1 MARWW
6 PGCDWS
12 ATRPPRCSRTSAT
25 DSSAW
30 PMGKKQDMPPQH
42 RSPDQPEPGGQKG
55 HPGVVDSRASSGVD
69 PGQESAGQEQPRVD
83 PELQAARD
91 EAQANFGRYQ
101 RLAADFENYKRR
113 TRQELADRPQY
124 ANEEFLP
131 KRVPILGNLRRALD
145 HASEGIGRNW
155 FDGLRMV
162 VRQFEDTLQSQGV
175 LPIPAVGEKF
185 DPSKHE
191 AIAREETDEHE
202 EGTIVEEMQ
211 PGYRLHERVLRPTL
225 VKVAHPRALKS

>member
-1 MARWW
+1 
-6 PGCDWS
+6 
-12 ATRPPRCSRTSAT
+12 
-25 DSSAW
+25 
-30 PMGKKQDMPPQH
+30 MGKKQDMPPQH
-42 RSPDQPEPGGQKG
+42 QPPDQPEPGAQKG
-55 HPGVVDSRASSGVD
+55 RPGVVDSRASSAVD
-69 PGQESAGQEQPRVD
+69 AESGQDQRID

-91 EAQANFGRYQ
+91 EAQANFARYQ

-113 TRQELADRPQY
+113 TRQELGDRTQY
-124 ANEEFLP
+124 ANEELLR
-131 KRVPILGNLRRALD
+131 KLLPILDNLRRALD
-145 HASEGIGRNW
+145 HAPEGIDRNW

-162 VRQFEDTLQSQGV
+162 VRQFEGV
-175 LPIPAVGEKF
+175 LQAQGISTIPAVGEKF

-191 AIAREETDEHE
+191 AIASEETDEHE

>member
-1 MARWW
+1 
-6 PGCDWS
+6 
-12 ATRPPRCSRTSAT
+12 
-25 DSSAW
+25 
-30 PMGKKQDMPPQH
+30 
-42 RSPDQPEPGGQKG
+42 
-55 HPGVVDSRASSGVD
+55 VVDSRASST
-69 PGQESAGQEQPRVD
+69 AGAEQDQPQVD

-91 EAQANFGRYQ
+91 EAQASFARYQ

-113 TRQELADRPQY
+113 TRQELGDRTQY
-124 ANEEFLP
+124 ANEELLR
-131 KRVPILGNLRRALD
+131 KLLPILDNLRRALD
-145 HASEGIGRNW
+145 HAPEGIDRNW

-175 LPIPAVGEKF
+175 SAIPAVGEKF
-185 DPSKHE
+185 DPAQHE

>member
-1 MARWW
+1 
-6 PGCDWS
+6 
-12 ATRPPRCSRTSAT
+12 
-25 DSSAW
+25 
-30 PMGKKQDMPPQH
+30 MGKKQDMPPQH
-42 RSPDQPEPGGQKG
+42 QSPDQPEPGAQKG
-55 HPGVVDSRASSGVD
+55 RPGVVDSRASSAVD
-69 PGQESAGQEQPRVD
+69 AESGQDQRID

-91 EAQANFGRYQ
+91 EAQANFARYQ

-113 TRQELADRPQY
+113 TRQELGDRTQY
-124 ANEEFLP
+124 ANEELLR
-131 KRVPILGNLRRALD
+131 KLLPILDNLRRAME
-145 HASEGIGRNW
+145 HAPEGADRNW

-162 VRQFEDTLQSQGV
+162 MRQFEDTLQAQGIST
-175 LPIPAVGEKF
+175 IPAVGEKF

-191 AIAREETDEHE
+191 AIASEETDEHE

>member
-1 MARWW
+1 
-6 PGCDWS
+6 
-12 ATRPPRCSRTSAT
+12 
-25 DSSAW
+25 
-30 PMGKKQDMPPQH
+30 MGKKQDMPPQH
-42 RSPDQPEPGGQKG
+42 RSPDQPEPGGQQG
-55 HPGVVDSRASSGVD
+55 RPVVDSRASST
-69 PGQESAGQEQPRVD
+69 AGAEQDQPQVD

-91 EAQANFGRYQ
+91 EAQASFARYQ

-113 TRQELADRPQY
+113 TRQELGDRTQY
-124 ANEEFLP
+124 ANEELLR
-131 KRVPILGNLRRALD
+131 KLLPILDNLRRALD
-145 HASEGIGRNW
+145 HAPEGIDRNW

-175 LPIPAVGEKF
+175 SAIPAVGEKF
-185 DPSKHE
+185 DPAQHE

>member
-1 MARWW
+1 
-6 PGCDWS
+6 
-12 ATRPPRCSRTSAT
+12 
-25 DSSAW
+25 
-30 PMGKKQDMPPQH
+30 MGKKQDMPSQH
-42 RSPDQPEPGGQKG
+42 RSPDQPEPGGQTSR
-55 HPGVVDSRASSGVD
+55 PGVVDSRASSTVD
-69 PGQESAGQEQPRVD
+69 AEQAAADQLPVD

-91 EAQANFGRYQ
+91 EAEANFARYQ

-113 TRQELADRPQY
+113 TRQELADRTQY
-124 ANEEFLP
+124 ANEELLR
-131 KRVPILGNLRRALD
+131 KLLPILDNLHRALD
-145 HASEGIGRNW
+145 HAPEGIDRNW
-155 FDGLRMV
+155 FDGLRTV
-162 VRQFEDTLQSQGV
+162 VRQFEDTLQAQGV
-175 LPIPAVGEKF
+175 SPIPAVGEKF